1 MCCSSSGQVMTP
13 GVSSGFTYSGQTLH
27 IPPGASTSLHISV
40 HTPANLFC
48 TCIRLLRSALMH
60 DDSEETTFCAR
71 AGCRSSSRADACFRQ
86 AFNVSWPQAT
96 KLSMCCNSSG
106 QVMTP
111 GVSSGFTK
119 LGQVLHIPAG
129 ASTSLHMSVH
139 TPASLF
145 CTCIRLLKSALMHD
159 CSEDTTFCA

>member
-13 GVSSGFTYSGQTLH
+13 GVSSGFTYSGHVLH
-27 IPPGASTSLHISV
+27 IASGASTSLHMST
-40 HTPANLFC
+40 HTLASLFC
-48 TCIRLLRSALMH
+48 TCIRLLKSALMH
-60 DDSEETTFCAR
+60 DCSEEASFCAS

-86 AFNVSWPQAT
+86 AFNVSWPQST

-106 QVMTP
+106 QVITP

-119 LGQVLHIPAG
+119 SEQVLHIPAG
-129 ASTSLHMSVH
+129 AFTSLHMSVQ

-145 CTCIRLLKSALMHD
+145 CTCIRLL
-159 CSEDTTFCA
+159 